1 MFGLNQISDF
11 RRESRPSLRES
22 LAASALGLGALA
34 ERFVGSSGRGL
45 FIAAALGAGLMG
57 GLVPHVLGTH
67 SRSLAAEKLQKLE
80 SEQTAD
86 AQAVGMV
93 AQANAALQA
102 RLDTL
107 ERRLSKVERASLDTN
122 PTGAVA
128 APPPPKPDSKRK
140 PPKN

>member
-1 MFGLNQISDF
+1 MFGLNLTSDF
-11 RRESRPSLRES
+11 HKESKPSLRES
-22 LAASALGLGALA
+22 LASAWGLGGAVATRL
-34 ERFVGSSGRGL
+34 VGSSGRGVFL
-45 FIAAALGAGLMG
+45 AAALGAGLMG

-93 AQANAALQA
+93 AQANATLQA

-107 ERRLSKVERASLDTN
+107 EKRLAKVERANLDTN

-128 APPPPKPDSKRK
+128 SPPPPKPDSKRK
-140 PPKN
+140 PPKT

>member
-1 MFGLNQISDF
+1 MFGLNLISDF

-22 LAASALGLGALA
+22 LGATASGLGAFA
-34 ERFVGSSGRGL
+34 ARFGGSSGRGL
-45 FIAAALGAGLMG
+45 FLAASLGAGIMG

-67 SRSLAAEKLQKLE
+67 SRSLATEKLQKLE

-86 AQAVGMV
+86 AQAVGMI
-93 AQANAALQA
+93 AQANAALQS

-107 ERRLSKVERASLDTN
+107 ERRLTKVEKASLDTY

-128 APPPPKPDSKRK
+128 SPPPPKPDTKHK
-140 PPKN
+140 PPKS

>member
-1 MFGLNQISDF
+1 MFGLNLISDF

-34 ERFVGSSGRGL
+34 ARFGGSSGRGL
-45 FIAAALGAGLMG
+45 FLAASLGAGVMG

-67 SRSLAAEKLQKLE
+67 SRSLATEKLQKLE

-86 AQAVGMV
+86 AQAVGMI

-107 ERRLSKVERASLDTN
+107 ERRLTKVERANLDTN

-128 APPPPKPDSKRK
+128 APSPPKPDSKRR
-140 PPKN
+140 PPKS

>member
-1 MFGLNQISDF
+1 MFGLNLISDF
-11 RRESRPSLRES
+11 RKESRPSLRES
-22 LAASALGLGALA
+22 LGSAWALGGALA
-34 ERFVGSSGRGL
+34 ARFVGSSGRGVFL
-45 FIAAALGAGLMG
+45 AAALGAGLMG

-86 AQAVGMV
+86 AQAVGV
-93 AQANAALQA
+93 IAQAYATLQA

-107 ERRLSKVERASLDTN
+107 EKRLVKVERANLDTV

-128 APPPPKPDSKRK
+128 PPLPPKPDSKRK